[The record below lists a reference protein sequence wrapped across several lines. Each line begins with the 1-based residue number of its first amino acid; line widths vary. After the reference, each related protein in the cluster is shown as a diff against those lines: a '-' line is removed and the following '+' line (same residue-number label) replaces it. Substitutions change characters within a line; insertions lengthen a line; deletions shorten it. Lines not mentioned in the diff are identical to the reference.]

1 MCMRLIALW
10 ALRPGMVVARR
21 VYDAHGFLLLNA
33 GVALEKEYIQS
44 LKRIGLR
51 SIYIDD
57 SLIPDVV
64 IEDVILEE
72 TRQKALKLV
81 RDSLRDL
88 KQARSRKIGAVLSM
102 NKKFSGVLDDIVSQL
117 LVNRN
122 LTVNLTDIR
131 STDDYTFAHSV
142 NVAVLSMIIAIS
154 MGKPRTDL
162 INLGL
167 GAFLHDIGKTLLP
180 LNILNKP
187 HSLCAGELEEIRKH
201 PCNGCELVKKQLLI
215 NNTAMNVIEQHH
227 ERIDGAGYPYGLKG
241 DDIASFPRI
250 CSVADVYDA
259 LTSDRPYR
267 PAHLPHQAL
276 EILDAENA
284 GFDPD
289 TLRHFYR
296 HIAAYPVGTIV
307 GLNNGAIGVVIHN
320 AAGYPASPK
329 VRMMW
334 AEEAHEPL
342 EPFEVNLAENPHLM
356 VSKVYQDGD
365 LPAAVLTNK
374 K

>member
-1 MCMRLIALW
+1 MRLIALW

-21 VYDAHGFLLLNA
+21 VYDAHGYLLLNA
-33 GVALEKEYIQS
+33 GVVLEKEYIQG

-57 SLIPDVV
+57 PLIPDVV

-81 RDSLRDL
+81 RDSLRVI
-88 KQARSRKIGAVLSM
+88 KQARSRKIGSLLSM
-102 NKKFSGVLDDIVSQL
+102 NKEFGAVLDDIVSQL

-154 MGKPRTDL
+154 MGKPRIDL

-180 LNILNKP
+180 LHILNKP
-187 HSLCAGELEEIRKH
+187 HCLCDSELEEIRKH

-215 NNTAMNVIEQHH
+215 NNTAMTVIEQHH
-227 ERIDGAGYPYGLKG
+227 ERIDGAGYPYGLKD
-241 DDIASFPRI
+241 DDIAAFPRI

-276 EILDAENA
+276 EILDAESA

-307 GLNNGAIGVVIHN
+307 GLNNGSIGVVVHN
-320 AAGYPASPK
+320 ATGYPASPK
-329 VRMMW
+329 VRVMW
-334 AEEAHEPL
+334 AGQSCEPL
-342 EPFEVNLAENPHLM
+342 EPYEVNLAEYPHLV
-356 VSKVYQDGD
+356 VSRVYQDSD
-365 LPAAVLTNK
+365 LPAAVLPNRK
-374 K
+374 

>member
-10 ALRPGMVVARR
+10 ALRPGMVVGRR

-51 SIYIDD
+51 AIYIDD
-57 SLIPDVV
+57 PLIPDVV

-102 NKKFSGVLDDIVSQL
+102 NKEFSVLLDDIVSQL

-122 LTVNLTDIR
+122 LTVNLADIR
-131 STDDYTFAHSV
+131 STDEHTFVHSV
-142 NVAVLSMIIAIS
+142 NVAVLSIVIAIS

-167 GAFLHDIGKTLLP
+167 GAFLHDIGKTLFP

-187 HSLCAGELEEIRKH
+187 HSLCASELEEIRKH

-227 ERIDGAGYPYGLKG
+227 ERIDGTGYPYGLKG
-241 DDIASFPRI
+241 DAIASFSRI
-250 CSVADVYDA
+250 CSVADVYEA
-259 LTSDRPYR
+259 LTSDRLYR
-267 PAHLPHQAL
+267 PAYLPHQAL

-307 GLNNGAIGVVIHN
+307 GLNNGAIGVVVYN

-365 LPAAVLTNK
+365 LPAAVLTNQK
-374 K
+374 